1 MKKEKYHIEYLF
13 GKISTN
19 SLWQK
24 LSTPFGLSE
33 WFADDVTKDD
43 DLLTFYWNGTTHE
56 RILCFVE
63 KRLFVSVG
71 KMLHYYFFE
80 FDVKF
85 NDLTGATSLK
95 VTDFL
100 QNRTKRRMPLCC
112 GIRKLTNCGALSVL
126 DY

>member
-43 DLLTFYWNGTTHE
+43 DLLTFYWNGTTHRAYIVFRRE
-56 RILCFVE
+56 T
-63 KRLFVSVG
+63 SVRFRWEDAPTTT
-71 KMLHYYFFE
+71 FFE

-85 NDLTGATSLK
+85 NDLMGATSLK
-95 VTDFL
+95 VTDFAEPDEKEDAIML
-100 QNRTKRRMPLCC
+100 WNTQIDELRR
-112 GIRKLTNCGALSVL
+112 IIGA
-126 DY
+126 

>member
-43 DLLTFYWNGTTHE
+43 DLLTFYWNGTTHRAYIVFRRE
-56 RILCFVE
+56 
-63 KRLFVSVG
+63 
-71 KMLHYYFFE
+71 
-80 FDVKF
+80 
-85 NDLTGATSLK
+85 TS
-95 VTDFL
+95 
-100 QNRTKRRMPLCC
+100 
-112 GIRKLTNCGALSVL
+112 IRFH
-126 DY
+126 